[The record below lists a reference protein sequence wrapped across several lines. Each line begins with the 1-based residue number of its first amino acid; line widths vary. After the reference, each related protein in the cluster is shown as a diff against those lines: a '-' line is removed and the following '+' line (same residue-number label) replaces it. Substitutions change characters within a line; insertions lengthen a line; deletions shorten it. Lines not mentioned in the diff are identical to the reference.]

1 MARENDT
8 RCAKKKKGKKNEQLE
23 TIRNLGMIRSDDT
36 RRILASCIASYIYIY
51 VEEELSF
58 VLLLITL
65 NLSVL
70 TSEKL
75 HDYIVADEI

>member
-1 MARENDT
+1 
-8 RCAKKKKGKKNEQLE
+8 
-23 TIRNLGMIRSDDT
+23 MIRSDET
-36 RRILASCIASYIYIY
+36 YIGLLYCVIYIYIYIY

>member
-1 MARENDT
+1 
-8 RCAKKKKGKKNEQLE
+8 
-23 TIRNLGMIRSDDT
+23 MIRSDDT

>member
-1 MARENDT
+1 
-8 RCAKKKKGKKNEQLE
+8 
-23 TIRNLGMIRSDDT
+23 MIRSDDT
-36 RRILASCIASYIYIY
+36 RRILASCITSYIYIYIY

>member
-1 MARENDT
+1 
-8 RCAKKKKGKKNEQLE
+8 
-23 TIRNLGMIRSDDT
+23 MIRSDDT
-36 RRILASCIASYIYIY
+36 RRILASCIASYIYIYIY